1 MKSKKARQKA
11 SRDYSFQCIYFLLKF
26 LLFLLHRF
34 LQISFAMSADSHQL
48 HTHSYQDSLSST
60 CHSLLN
66 VNSHALSK
74 SSSSLACAGQSSLE
88 ERQSNKQELKKSHS
102 STICHTLGNESD
114 ARSVPSPGWSFSQP
128 GMMGLGS
135 VVQTI
140 SDQSDNDNSQSRTKA
155 TNHFLIAEPS
165 PASCEVE
172 DTRMCVKSS
181 TAENI
186 SSASIVHQQSLCKV
200 EEPGTALQRSHS
212 DLTCSCKQQTYVT
225 HIETSAPHSSLSSSS
240 CRHGPPVAR
249 MSFQTERYGPETN
262 ENTSHYQNLV
272 THLPVLPRDQK
283 VPTNSFDSSG
293 IPRNTTVYTDPGT
306 FHTAVLGPHM
316 PGNGFSNRTMFSQ
329 ATGIIHGGL
338 TYGNIPNAAYSPL
351 VMTVHNNSA
360 GPCNVRQ
367 DPCMKVDATI
377 PAYCHSLPIPSI
389 QLVPRLVCSVSES
402 GKEQAAP
409 GYFHS
414 FSTSDILTYPKLVSS
429 VSESGLDAKRV
440 LKCCSIPGE
449 QLQHAQ
455 HCDQQESAPPET
467 KAACVAFSSQQGAGV
482 VMTTKDM
489 WTMTSMNDL
498 TKGLKPALERR
509 DAEVQT
515 LPTMECKSVATSP
528 AAAAEG
534 HSHVFPEVNLEQDL
548 EAPKSPVR
556 EVRWDDE
563 GMTWEVYGASVDPE
577 VLGLAIQK
585 HLEIQIEQFQTE
597 PAELAEKSNKEPSSD
612 KMGKKRPFRTM
623 MHSLRYPSCCARSST
638 AVE

>member
-1 MKSKKARQKA
+1 
-11 SRDYSFQCIYFLLKF
+11 
-26 LLFLLHRF
+26 
-34 LQISFAMSADSHQL
+34 
-48 HTHSYQDSLSST
+48 
-60 CHSLLN
+60 
-66 VNSHALSK
+66 V
-74 SSSSLACAGQSSLE
+74 
-88 ERQSNKQELKKSHS
+88 
-102 STICHTLGNESD
+102 
-114 ARSVPSPGWSFSQP
+114 
-128 GMMGLGS
+128 GLGS

-140 SDQSDNDNSQSRTKA
+140 SDQSANDNLQSRTKTA
-155 TNHFLIAEPS
+155 NHFLTAEQP
-165 PASCEVE
+165 PAPWEVG
-172 DTRMCVKSS
+172 DAKTCVKSS
-181 TAENI
+181 TVENVP
-186 SSASIVHQQSLCKV
+186 SARIVQQQSMCEM
-200 EEPGTALQRSHS
+200 EEPGTALRRSHS

-225 HIETSAPHSSLSSSS
+225 HVEDSGAHSSLSSSS

-249 MSFQTERYGPETN
+249 MSFQTQTYGSETN
-262 ENTSHYQNLV
+262 ENASHYQNLV
-272 THLPVLPRDQK
+272 THFPILPRDQK
-283 VPTNSFDSSG
+283 VPTNSFDSGG

-306 FHTAVLGPHM
+306 FHAAVLGPHM

-329 ATGIIHGGL
+329 APGIIHGGL
-338 TYGNIPNAAYSPL
+338 TYGNIPNSVYSPM

-360 GPCNVRQ
+360 GPCNMRQ
-367 DPCMKVDATI
+367 EPCMKVDATI

-402 GKEQAAP
+402 GKEQAVP

-449 QLQHAQ
+449 QMQHAQ
-455 HCDQQESAPPET
+455 RCAQREEAPPET
-467 KAACVAFSSQQGAGV
+467 KAACIAFSSQQGADMA
-482 VMTTKDM
+482 MTTKDM

-515 LPTMECKSVATSP
+515 LPIMECKSVATSP
-528 AAAAEG
+528 ATAAEG

-548 EAPKSPVR
+548 EGPKTPVR

-597 PAELAEKSNKEPSSD
+597 PAQSTEKSNEESSAD
-612 KMGKKRPFRTM
+612 KTGKKRPFRTM

>member
-1 MKSKKARQKA
+1 NG
-11 SRDYSFQCIYFLLKF
+11 I
-26 LLFLLHRF
+26 
-34 LQISFAMSADSHQL
+34 
-48 HTHSYQDSLSST
+48 
-60 CHSLLN
+60 
-66 VNSHALSK
+66 
-74 SSSSLACAGQSSLE
+74 
-88 ERQSNKQELKKSHS
+88 ER
-102 STICHTLGNESD
+102 I
-114 ARSVPSPGWSFSQP
+114 
-128 GMMGLGS
+128 
-135 VVQTI
+135 VQTM
-140 SDQSDNDNSQSRTKA
+140 SNLSPDNNSQSRTKPA
-155 TNHFLIAEPS
+155 NHFLIVEQS
-165 PASCEVE
+165 PASWEVG
-172 DTRMCVKSS
+172 DAKMCVKSS
-181 TAENI
+181 TVENI
-186 SSASIVHQQSLCKV
+186 SSACTVHQHSTRQI

-212 DLTCSCKQQTYVT
+212 DLTCSCKQQNYIAHV
-225 HIETSAPHSSLSSSS
+225 ETSATHCSLSSSS
-240 CRHGPPVAR
+240 SKHGPSVAR
-249 MSFQTERYGPETN
+249 MSFQSERDASETN
-262 ENTSHYQNLV
+262 ENTSHFQNLG
-272 THLPVLPRDQK
+272 THLPAIPTDQK
-283 VPTNSFDSSG
+283 VPTNSFDSGG

-306 FHTAVLGPHM
+306 FHSAVLGPHM
-316 PGNGFSNRTMFSQ
+316 PGNGFPNRTMFSQ

-338 TYGNIPNAAYSPL
+338 IYGNVPNSAYSPM
-351 VMTVHNNSA
+351 VVPVHNSA
-360 GPCNVRQ
+360 APCNIRQ
-367 DPCMKVDATI
+367 DSCLKVDATV

-455 HCDQQESAPPET
+455 HCTQQERSPEAQ
-467 KAACVAFSSQQGAGV
+467 AACAAFSNHQGTDV
-482 VMTTKDM
+482 VMKTKDM
-489 WTMTSMNDL
+489 WTMTSVNDL
-498 TKGLKPALERR
+498 TKGLKAALERR

-515 LPTMECKSVATSP
+515 LSTMECKSVATSP

-534 HSHVFPEVNLEQDL
+534 HSHVFPEVNLEQQDL

-597 PAELAEKSNKEPSSD
+597 PLQLAGKRKEDSFNKETTSD

-623 MHSLRYPSCCARSST
+623 MHSLRYPSCCTRSST

>member
-1 MKSKKARQKA
+1 
-11 SRDYSFQCIYFLLKF
+11 
-26 LLFLLHRF
+26 
-34 LQISFAMSADSHQL
+34 MSADSHQL
-48 HTHSYQDSLSST
+48 HTHSYQDALSSA
-60 CHSLLN
+60 CHGLLN
-66 VNSHALSK
+66 VNSHPLSK
-74 SSSSLACAGQSSLE
+74 SSSSLACTRQSSLE
-88 ERQSNKQELKKSHS
+88 ETQSNKQELKKSHS
-102 STICHTLGNESD
+102 STICHSLRNESD
-114 ARSVPSPGWSFSQP
+114 ARSMPSPGWSFSQP
-128 GMMGLGS
+128 GRMGLGS

-140 SDQSDNDNSQSRTKA
+140 SNQSAKDNSQSRTK
-155 TNHFLIAEPS
+155 TMNHFLIAEQS
-165 PASCEVE
+165 PVSWEAE
-172 DTRMCVKSS
+172 DTKMRVKSS
-181 TAENI
+181 TLENV
-186 SSASIVHQQSLCKV
+186 SSACVVHQQSMCEM
-200 EEPGTALQRSHS
+200 EELGTAPQRSHS

-225 HIETSAPHSSLSSSS
+225 HIETSAAHSSLSSSS

-249 MSFQTERYGPETN
+249 MPYQTQRYGSETN

-272 THLPVLPRDQK
+272 TNLPVLPRDQK

-293 IPRNTTVYTDPGT
+293 IPHNTTVYTDPGT
-306 FHTAVLGPHM
+306 FHAAVLGPHM

-338 TYGNIPNAAYSPL
+338 TYGNIPNSAYSPRA
-351 VMTVHNNSA
+351 MTVHNNSA

-367 DPCMKVDATI
+367 DACVKVDATV

-440 LKCCSIPGE
+440 LKCCGIAGE
-449 QLQHAQ
+449 QLQHAE
-455 HCDQQESAPPET
+455 CCAQQEGAPPET
-467 KAACVAFSSQQGAGV
+467 QAARVAFRSQQGAGM

-498 TKGLKPALERR
+498 TKGLRPALERR

-528 AAAAEG
+528 AAAVEG

-585 HLEIQIEQFQTE
+585 HLEIQIEQFQTD
-597 PAELAEKSNKEPSSD
+597 PAHLAGKSNEEPSSG

-623 MHSLRYPSCCARSST
+623 MHSLRYPSCCACSST

>member
-1 MKSKKARQKA
+1 
-11 SRDYSFQCIYFLLKF
+11 
-26 LLFLLHRF
+26 
-34 LQISFAMSADSHQL
+34 MSADGHQL
-48 HTHSYQDSLSST
+48 HTHSYHDALSST
-60 CHSLLN
+60 CHGLLN
-66 VNSHALSK
+66 VNSHPLSK
-74 SSSSLACAGQSSLE
+74 SSSSLACTGQSSLE

-102 STICHTLGNESD
+102 STICHTLENESD
-114 ARSVPSPGWSFSQP
+114 ARSVPSPGWSSQH
-128 GMMGLGS
+128 GVMGLGS

-140 SDQSDNDNSQSRTKA
+140 SDQSDDDNSQSRTKT
-155 TNHFLIAEPS
+155 TNHCLITEQS
-165 PASCEVE
+165 PASWEMG
-172 DTRMCVKSS
+172 DTKMCVKSS
-181 TAENI
+181 TVENV
-186 SSASIVHQQSLCKV
+186 SSACIVYQQSVC
-200 EEPGTALQRSHS
+200 ETALQRSHS
-212 DLTCSCKQQTYVT
+212 DLTCSCKQQAYVA
-225 HIETSAPHSSLSSSS
+225 HIETSPTHSGLSSSS

-249 MSFQTERYGPETN
+249 MSFQTQRYGSETN
-262 ENTSHYQNLV
+262 ANASHCQNLM

-283 VPTNSFDSSG
+283 VPTNSFDSGG
-293 IPRNTTVYTDPGT
+293 IPCNTTVYTDPGT

-329 ATGIIHGGL
+329 ATGIMHGGL
-338 TYGNIPNAAYSPL
+338 TYGSIPNSAYSPM

-360 GPCNVRQ
+360 GPCNIRQ
-367 DPCMKVDATI
+367 DACMKVDATV

-402 GKEQAAP
+402 GKEQATP

-429 VSESGLDAKRV
+429 VSESGMDAKRV

-449 QLQHAQ
+449 QLQHTH
-455 HCDQQESAPPET
+455 HCAQQEKAPPET
-467 KAACVAFSSQQGAGV
+467 KAACVAFSSQQGADM

-534 HSHVFPEVNLEQDL
+534 HPHVFPEVNLEQDL

-597 PAELAEKSNKEPSSD
+597 PAQLAGKSNEEPSSD

-623 MHSLRYPSCCARSST
+623 MHSLRYPSCCTRSST

>member
-1 MKSKKARQKA
+1 
-11 SRDYSFQCIYFLLKF
+11 
-26 LLFLLHRF
+26 
-34 LQISFAMSADSHQL
+34 
-48 HTHSYQDSLSST
+48 
-60 CHSLLN
+60 
-66 VNSHALSK
+66 
-74 SSSSLACAGQSSLE
+74 
-88 ERQSNKQELKKSHS
+88 
-102 STICHTLGNESD
+102 
-114 ARSVPSPGWSFSQP
+114 
-128 GMMGLGS
+128 MGLGS
-135 VVQTI
+135 AVQTV
-140 SDQSDNDNSQSRTKA
+140 SDQSANDNSQSRTKT
-155 TNHFLIAEPS
+155 TNHFLIAQHFPPS
-165 PASCEVE
+165 CPPSWEVG
-172 DTRMCVKSS
+172 DTKMCVKSS
-181 TAENI
+181 TVENV
-186 SSASIVHQQSLCKV
+186 SSACIAQQQSTCKM
-200 EEPGTALQRSHS
+200 EEPGTTLQRSHS
-212 DLTCSCKQQTYVT
+212 DLTCSCKQQTYAT
-225 HIETSAPHSSLSSSS
+225 PMETSATHNSLSPSS
-240 CRHGPPVAR
+240 CTHGPPVAR
-249 MSFQTERYGPETN
+249 MSFQREGCGSETN
-262 ENTSHYQNLV
+262 ENTSHCQNLV
-272 THLPVLPRDQK
+272 THLPVLPRDGK
-283 VPTNSFDSSG
+283 VPTNSFDNSG

-306 FHTAVLGPHM
+306 FHTAVLGPHV
-316 PGNGFSNRTMFSQ
+316 PGTGFSNRTMFSQ

-338 TYGNIPNAAYSPL
+338 TYSNSPNSAYSPV

-389 QLVPRLVCSVSES
+389 QLIPRLVCSVSES

-414 FSTSDILTYPKLVSS
+414 FSTSDILMYPKLVSS

-449 QLQHAQ
+449 QLQCAQLCAQ
-455 HCDQQESAPPET
+455 HESTPPET
-467 KAACVAFSSQQGAGV
+467 KAVCVALSSQQGADMV
-482 VMTTKDM
+482 TTKDM

-498 TKGLKPALERR
+498 TKGLRPALERR

-528 AAAAEG
+528 AVAVEG
-534 HSHVFPEVNLEQDL
+534 HSHVFPEVNLEQDS

-597 PAELAEKSNKEPSSD
+597 PDQPARKSTEEPSSD

>member
-1 MKSKKARQKA
+1 MG
-11 SRDYSFQCIYFLLKF
+11 
-26 LLFLLHRF
+26 
-34 LQISFAMSADSHQL
+34 LQSVAQAISHQSAD
-48 HTHSYQDSLSST
+48 
-60 CHSLLN
+60 
-66 VNSHALSK
+66 
-74 SSSSLACAGQSSLE
+74 
-88 ERQSNKQELKKSHS
+88 
-102 STICHTLGNESD
+102 
-114 ARSVPSPGWSFSQP
+114 
-128 GMMGLGS
+128 
-135 VVQTI
+135 
-140 SDQSDNDNSQSRTKA
+140 DNSQSRTKT
-155 TNHFLIAEPS
+155 TNHFLITEQFPVS
-165 PASCEVE
+165 WEVG
-172 DTRMCVKSS
+172 DTKMCVKSS
-181 TAENI
+181 TVENV
-186 SSASIVHQQSLCKV
+186 SSACIVHQQRVCEM

-212 DLTCSCKQQTYVT
+212 DLTCSCKQQTYVS
-225 HIETSAPHSSLSSSS
+225 HRETSATHSCLSSSS
-240 CRHGPPVAR
+240 CRHGPSAVR
-249 MSFQTERYGPETN
+249 MSFQTQRYGSERD

-272 THLPVLPRDQK
+272 THLPALPRDQK

-306 FHTAVLGPHM
+306 FHTAVLGPPM
-316 PGNGFSNRTMFSQ
+316 PGNGFSNRTVFSQ

-338 TYGNIPNAAYSPL
+338 TYGNIPNSAYSPMVL
-351 VMTVHNNSA
+351 TVHNNSA
-360 GPCNVRQ
+360 GPCNIRQ
-367 DPCMKVDATI
+367 DHCMKVDATI

-449 QLQHAQ
+449 QPQHAQ
-455 HCDQQESAPPET
+455 HCAQQERAPPET
-467 KAACVAFSSQQGAGV
+467 KAACVAFSSQQDADM

-515 LPTMECKSVATSP
+515 LPIMECKSVATSP
-528 AAAAEG
+528 AAAVES

-597 PAELAEKSNKEPSSD
+597 PAQLDVKSNDEPTSD
-612 KMGKKRPFRTM
+612 KMEKKRPFRTM

>member
-1 MKSKKARQKA
+1 
-11 SRDYSFQCIYFLLKF
+11 
-26 LLFLLHRF
+26 
-34 LQISFAMSADSHQL
+34 
-48 HTHSYQDSLSST
+48 
-60 CHSLLN
+60 
-66 VNSHALSK
+66 
-74 SSSSLACAGQSSLE
+74 
-88 ERQSNKQELKKSHS
+88 
-102 STICHTLGNESD
+102 
-114 ARSVPSPGWSFSQP
+114 
-128 GMMGLGS
+128 MGLGS
-135 VVQTI
+135 AVQTI
-140 SDQSDNDNSQSRTKA
+140 SEQSANDNSQCRTKT
-155 TNHFLIAEPS
+155 TNHFLTAEQS
-165 PASCEVE
+165 PASWEVG
-172 DTRMCVKSS
+172 DTKMHVKSS
-181 TAENI
+181 TVENV
-186 SSASIVHQQSLCKV
+186 SSACIVHQKSMCKT
-200 EEPGTALQRSHS
+200 EEPRTALQRSHS

-225 HIETSAPHSSLSSSS
+225 HMESSATHSILSSSS

-249 MSFQTERYGPETN
+249 MSFQTLRYGSETN

-283 VPTNSFDSSG
+283 VPTNSFDSGG

-316 PGNGFSNRTMFSQ
+316 PGNGFSNKTMISQ
-329 ATGIIHGGL
+329 ATGFIHGGL
-338 TYGNIPNAAYSPL
+338 TYGNIPNSAYPPM

-360 GPCNVRQ
+360 GPCNIKQ
-367 DPCMKVDATI
+367 DPCMKADATI

-402 GKEQAAP
+402 GKEQAPP

-455 HCDQQESAPPET
+455 HCAQQDRAPPET
-467 KAACVAFSSQQGAGV
+467 KAARVAFSSQQGADM

-489 WTMTSMNDL
+489 WTMTSMNDI
-498 TKGLKPALERR
+498 TKGLKPALECR

-515 LPTMECKSVATSP
+515 LPTRECKSVATSP
-528 AAAAEG
+528 ATAAES

-597 PAELAEKSNKEPSSD
+597 PAQLAEKSNEEPSSD
-612 KMGKKRPFRTM
+612 KMGRKRPFRTM

>member
-1 MKSKKARQKA
+1 
-11 SRDYSFQCIYFLLKF
+11 
-26 LLFLLHRF
+26 
-34 LQISFAMSADSHQL
+34 
-48 HTHSYQDSLSST
+48 
-60 CHSLLN
+60 
-66 VNSHALSK
+66 
-74 SSSSLACAGQSSLE
+74 
-88 ERQSNKQELKKSHS
+88 
-102 STICHTLGNESD
+102 
-114 ARSVPSPGWSFSQP
+114 
-128 GMMGLGS
+128 MGLES

-140 SDQSDNDNSQSRTKA
+140 SDQTPNDNSQSRTKT
-155 TNHFLIAEPS
+155 TNHFITTEQS
-165 PASCEVE
+165 PASWEAG
-172 DTRMCVKSS
+172 DNRMCVKSS
-181 TAENI
+181 TVENV
-186 SSASIVHQQSLCKV
+186 SSACIVHQQNMFEM

-212 DLTCSCKQQTYVT
+212 DLTCSCRQQTYVT
-225 HIETSAPHSSLSSSS
+225 HTETSATHSSLSSSS
-240 CRHGPPVAR
+240 CWHGPPVAR
-249 MSFQTERYGPETN
+249 MSFQTQRYGSETN

-306 FHTAVLGPHM
+306 FQTGVLGPHM
-316 PGNGFSNRTMFSQ
+316 PGNGFSNRTMFGQ
-329 ATGIIHGGL
+329 ATGIIQGGL
-338 TYGNIPNAAYSPL
+338 TYGNIPNSAYSAM

-360 GPCNVRQ
+360 GPCNIRQ
-367 DPCMKVDATI
+367 EPCMKVDATI

-389 QLVPRLVCSVSES
+389 QLVPRLVCSVSET

-409 GYFHS
+409 GYFQS
-414 FSTSDILTYPKLVSS
+414 SSTSDILTYPKLVSS

-449 QLQHAQ
+449 QLQHVQ
-455 HCDQQESAPPET
+455 HCAQQERAPPET
-467 KAACVAFSSQQGAGV
+467 KAACIAFSSQQGADMV
-482 VMTTKDM
+482 TTTKDM

-515 LPTMECKSVATSP
+515 VPIVECRSVATSP

-534 HSHVFPEVNLEQDL
+534 HSHVFPEVNLDQDL

-597 PAELAEKSNKEPSSD
+597 PTQLAGRSNKETSSD

>member
-1 MKSKKARQKA
+1 
-11 SRDYSFQCIYFLLKF
+11 
-26 LLFLLHRF
+26 
-34 LQISFAMSADSHQL
+34 
-48 HTHSYQDSLSST
+48 T
-60 CHSLLN
+60 
-66 VNSHALSK
+66 
-74 SSSSLACAGQSSLE
+74 
-88 ERQSNKQELKKSHS
+88 
-102 STICHTLGNESD
+102 
-114 ARSVPSPGWSFSQP
+114 
-128 GMMGLGS
+128 GLGS
-135 VVQTI
+135 VVRTRG
-140 SDQSDNDNSQSRTKA
+140 DQSADDNSQSRTKT
-155 TNHFLIAEPS
+155 TNHFLIAEQS
-165 PASCEVE
+165 PASWEAGG
-172 DTRMCVKSS
+172 TKMCVKSS
-181 TAENI
+181 TVDNVP
-186 SSASIVHQQSLCKV
+186 SAGIGHQQSLYEM
-200 EEPGTALQRSHS
+200 EEPGTALQRSRS

-225 HIETSAPHSSLSSSS
+225 YIETNATHSSLSSSS
-240 CRHGPPVAR
+240 SGHDPPVTR
-249 MSFQTERYGPETN
+249 MSFQTQRYGSETN

-272 THLPVLPRDQK
+272 THFAVLPTDQK

-306 FHTAVLGPHM
+306 FHAAVLGPHV

-338 TYGNIPNAAYSPL
+338 PYANIPNSTYSPM

-360 GPCNVRQ
+360 RSCHTRQ
-367 DPCMKVDATI
+367 DPCMKVDATV

-449 QLQHAQ
+449 QPQHAQ
-455 HCDQQESAPPET
+455 DCGQQERAPPET
-467 KAACVAFSSQQGAGV
+467 KAASIALSSQQGADV

-509 DAEVQT
+509 DAQVQT

-534 HSHVFPEVNLEQDL
+534 HLHVFPEVNLEQDL

-597 PAELAEKSNKEPSSD
+597 PAQPAGKSNEEAPSD
-612 KMGKKRPFRTM
+612 KTGKKRPFRTM

>member
-1 MKSKKARQKA
+1 
-11 SRDYSFQCIYFLLKF
+11 
-26 LLFLLHRF
+26 
-34 LQISFAMSADSHQL
+34 MSADSHQL
-48 HTHSYQDSLSST
+48 HTHSYQDALSST
-60 CHSLLN
+60 CHGLLN
-66 VNSHALSK
+66 VNSHSLSK
-74 SSSSLACAGQSSLE
+74 SSSNLACTGQTSLE
-88 ERQSNKQELKKSHS
+88 ERQSNQQELKKSHS
-102 STICHTLGNESD
+102 STICYSPGNESD
-114 ARSVPSPGWSFSQP
+114 ARSVPSAGWSFSQS

-140 SDQSDNDNSQSRTKA
+140 SDQSPNGNSQSRTKT
-155 TNHFLIAEPS
+155 TNHFLTTEQS
-165 PASCEVE
+165 PASWEVG

-181 TAENI
+181 TVENV
-186 SSASIVHQQSLCKV
+186 SSACIAHQKNMCEM
-200 EEPGTALQRSHS
+200 EEPGIALQRSHS
-212 DLTCSCKQQTYVT
+212 DLTCSCRQQTYVT
-225 HIETSAPHSSLSSSS
+225 HIETSATHSSLSSSS
-240 CRHGPPVAR
+240 CWHGPPVTR
-249 MSFQTERYGPETN
+249 MSFQTQRYGSETN

-283 VPTNSFDSSG
+283 VPTNSFDSGG

-306 FHTAVLGPHM
+306 LHTAVLGPQM

-329 ATGIIHGGL
+329 STGIIHGGL
-338 TYGNIPNAAYSPL
+338 TYGNIPNSAYSPM

-360 GPCNVRQ
+360 GPCNIRQ

-389 QLVPRLVCSVSES
+389 QLVPQLVCSMSET

-414 FSTSDILTYPKLVSS
+414 SSTSDILTYPKLVSS

-455 HCDQQESAPPET
+455 HCAQQERAPPET
-467 KAACVAFSSQQGAGV
+467 KAACVAFSSQQGADMV
-482 VMTTKDM
+482 TATKDM

-515 LPTMECKSVATSP
+515 LPIMECKSVATSP

-597 PAELAEKSNKEPSSD
+597 PTELAGKSNEEPSSD
-612 KMGKKRPFRTM
+612 KTGKKRPFRTM
-623 MHSLRYPSCCARSST
+623 IHSLRYPSCCARSST

>member
-1 MKSKKARQKA
+1 
-11 SRDYSFQCIYFLLKF
+11 
-26 LLFLLHRF
+26 
-34 LQISFAMSADSHQL
+34 MSADSHQL
-48 HTHSYQDSLSST
+48 HTHSYQDALSSS
-60 CHSLLN
+60 CHGLLN
-66 VNSHALSK
+66 VNSLPLSK
-74 SSSSLACAGQSSLE
+74 SSSSLACTGQSSLE
-88 ERQSNKQELKKSHS
+88 ERQSKKQELKKSHS

-114 ARSVPSPGWSFSQP
+114 ARSVPSPGWSLQP
-128 GMMGLGS
+128 GMTGLGS
-135 VVQTI
+135 VVRTK
-140 SDQSDNDNSQSRTKA
+140 SNQSADDNSQSRTKT
-155 TNHFLIAEPS
+155 TNHFLITEQS
-165 PASCEVE
+165 PASWEAGHIK
-172 DTRMCVKSS
+172 MCVKSS
-181 TAENI
+181 TVDNVP
-186 SSASIVHQQSLCKV
+186 SAGIVHQQSLYEM
-200 EEPGTALQRSHS
+200 EEPGTALQRSRS

-225 HIETSAPHSSLSSSS
+225 YIETSATHSSLSSSS
-240 CRHGPPVAR
+240 SGHGPPETR
-249 MSFQTERYGPETN
+249 MSFQTQRYGSETN
-262 ENTSHYQNLV
+262 ENASHYQNLV

-293 IPRNTTVYTDPGT
+293 IPRNTTVYTDPRT
-306 FHTAVLGPHM
+306 FHAAVLGPHV

-329 ATGIIHGGL
+329 APGIIHGGL
-338 TYGNIPNAAYSPL
+338 TYGNIPNSTYSPM

-360 GPCNVRQ
+360 RSCHTRQ
-367 DPCMKVDATI
+367 EPCMKVDATV

-414 FSTSDILTYPKLVSS
+414 FPTSDILTYPKLVSS

-449 QLQHAQ
+449 QPQHAQ
-455 HCDQQESAPPET
+455 DCGQQERAPPET
-467 KAACVAFSSQQGAGV
+467 KAASVALSSQQGADV

-509 DAEVQT
+509 DAQVQT

-528 AAAAEG
+528 AAAAES

-597 PAELAEKSNKEPSSD
+597 PAQPAGRSNEEPPSD
-612 KMGKKRPFRTM
+612 KTGKKRPFRTM

>member
-1 MKSKKARQKA
+1 
-11 SRDYSFQCIYFLLKF
+11 
-26 LLFLLHRF
+26 
-34 LQISFAMSADSHQL
+34 
-48 HTHSYQDSLSST
+48 
-60 CHSLLN
+60 
-66 VNSHALSK
+66 
-74 SSSSLACAGQSSLE
+74 
-88 ERQSNKQELKKSHS
+88 
-102 STICHTLGNESD
+102 
-114 ARSVPSPGWSFSQP
+114 
-128 GMMGLGS
+128 MGLGS
-135 VVQTI
+135 VAQTI
-140 SDQSDNDNSQSRTKA
+140 SDQTANDNSLSRTKT
-155 TNHFLIAEPS
+155 TNHFLIAEQS
-165 PASCEVE
+165 SASWEMG
-172 DTRMCVKSS
+172 DTMMCVKSS
-181 TAENI
+181 TVENV
-186 SSASIVHQQSLCKV
+186 SSACIVHQQSIRKM
-200 EEPGTALQRSHS
+200 EEPETALQRSHS
-212 DLTCSCKQQTYVT
+212 DLTCSCKQQTYFT
-225 HIETSAPHSSLSSSS
+225 YIETSATHSSRSSSS

-249 MSFQTERYGPETN
+249 TAFQTQRYGSETN
-262 ENTSHYQNLV
+262 ENTSQYNF
-272 THLPVLPRDQK
+272 PVLPRDQK
-283 VPTNSFDSSG
+283 VPTNSFDSGG

-306 FHTAVLGPHM
+306 FHTAGLGPHM
-316 PGNGFSNRTMFSQ
+316 PGNVFSNRAMFSQ

-338 TYGNIPNAAYSPL
+338 TYGKIPNSAYSPM
-351 VMTVHNNSA
+351 VMTLHNSSA
-360 GPCNVRQ
+360 GPCNIRQ
-367 DPCMKVDATI
+367 DSCMKVDATI

-409 GYFHS
+409 GYFPS

-440 LKCCSIPGE
+440 LKCCSVPGE

-455 HCDQQESAPPET
+455 HCAQLERAPPET
-467 KAACVAFSSQQGAGV
+467 KAACIAFSSQQGADM

-498 TKGLKPALERR
+498 TKGLKPPLDCR

-528 AAAAEG
+528 VTAIGG

-585 HLEIQIEQFQTE
+585 HLEIQIEQLQ
-597 PAELAEKSNKEPSSD
+597 AESAQMSEKSNEEPSSD

>member
-1 MKSKKARQKA
+1 
-11 SRDYSFQCIYFLLKF
+11 
-26 LLFLLHRF
+26 
-34 LQISFAMSADSHQL
+34 
-48 HTHSYQDSLSST
+48 
-60 CHSLLN
+60 
-66 VNSHALSK
+66 
-74 SSSSLACAGQSSLE
+74 
-88 ERQSNKQELKKSHS
+88 
-102 STICHTLGNESD
+102 
-114 ARSVPSPGWSFSQP
+114 
-128 GMMGLGS
+128 GLGS

-140 SDQSDNDNSQSRTKA
+140 SDQSADDNSQGRTKT
-155 TNHFLIAEPS
+155 TNHCLIAEQS
-165 PASCEVE
+165 TASWEVG
-172 DTRMCVKSS
+172 DTKMCVKSS
-181 TAENI
+181 TVENV
-186 SSASIVHQQSLCKV
+186 SSACIVHQQNMCEM

-212 DLTCSCKQQTYVT
+212 DLTCSCKEQTYVT
-225 HIETSAPHSSLSSSS
+225 HTETSATHSSLSSSS
-240 CRHGPPVAR
+240 CRHDLAVAR
-249 MSFQTERYGPETN
+249 MSFQTQRYGSETN

-272 THLPVLPRDQK
+272 THLPFLPRDQK
-283 VPTNSFDSSG
+283 VPTNSFNSSG

-306 FHTAVLGPHM
+306 FHTAVLRPHM
-316 PGNGFSNRTMFSQ
+316 PGNGFSTRTMFSQ

-338 TYGNIPNAAYSPL
+338 TYGNIPNSAYSPM
-351 VMTVHNNSA
+351 VMTVHNSSA
-360 GPCNVRQ
+360 GPCNIRQ
-367 DPCMKVDATI
+367 APCMKVDATI

-389 QLVPRLVCSVSES
+389 QLVPRLVCSASES

-409 GYFHS
+409 DYFHS
-414 FSTSDILTYPKLVSS
+414 VSTSDILTYPKLVSS

-440 LKCCSIPGE
+440 LKCCSMPAE
-449 QLQHAQ
+449 QLKRA
-455 HCDQQESAPPET
+455 QQESAPLET
-467 KAACVAFSSQQGAGV
+467 KAACVAFSSQQGADMV
-482 VMTTKDM
+482 TTTKDM

-498 TKGLKPALERR
+498 TKGLKPALECR

-515 LPTMECKSVATSP
+515 LPTVECKSVATSP

-585 HLEIQIEQFQTE
+585 HLEIQIEQFQTD
-597 PAELAEKSNKEPSSD
+597 PAQLAGKSNEESSSD

>member
-1 MKSKKARQKA
+1 
-11 SRDYSFQCIYFLLKF
+11 
-26 LLFLLHRF
+26 
-34 LQISFAMSADSHQL
+34 
-48 HTHSYQDSLSST
+48 
-60 CHSLLN
+60 
-66 VNSHALSK
+66 V
-74 SSSSLACAGQSSLE
+74 
-88 ERQSNKQELKKSHS
+88 
-102 STICHTLGNESD
+102 
-114 ARSVPSPGWSFSQP
+114 
-128 GMMGLGS
+128 GLGS
-135 VVQTI
+135 VVQTL
-140 SDQSDNDNSQSRTKA
+140 SNQSADGNSQSGTKT
-155 TNHFLIAEPS
+155 TNHFLIAEQS
-165 PASCEVE
+165 PASWEVG
-172 DTRMCVKSS
+172 DTKMCVKSS
-181 TAENI
+181 TVENV
-186 SSASIVHQQSLCKV
+186 SSACIVHQQSLCET
-200 EEPGTALQRSHS
+200 EEPGTAFQRSHS

-225 HIETSAPHSSLSSSS
+225 RIETSATHSSLSSSS
-240 CRHGPPVAR
+240 CRLGPPVAR
-249 MSFQTERYGPETN
+249 MSFQTQRYGSETN
-262 ENTSHYQNLV
+262 ENPCHYQNLV
-272 THLPVLPRDQK
+272 TNLPVLPRDQK
-283 VPTNSFDSSG
+283 VPPNSFDSGG
-293 IPRNTTVYTDPGT
+293 IPCNTTVYTDPGT
-306 FHTAVLGPHM
+306 FHTAVLGPHI

-338 TYGNIPNAAYSPL
+338 TYSNTPNAAYSPV

-360 GPCNVRQ
+360 GPCNIRQ

-409 GYFHS
+409 SYFHS

-429 VSESGLDAKRV
+429 VK
-440 LKCCSIPGE
+440 

-455 HCDQQESAPPET
+455 YTAQQERAPPET
-467 KAACVAFSSQQGAGV
+467 KAACVAFSSQQGADTV
-482 VMTTKDM
+482 IMTTKDM

-498 TKGLKPALERR
+498 TAGLKPALERR

-597 PAELAEKSNKEPSSD
+597 PAELAGKSNEEPSSD

>member
-1 MKSKKARQKA
+1 
-11 SRDYSFQCIYFLLKF
+11 
-26 LLFLLHRF
+26 
-34 LQISFAMSADSHQL
+34 
-48 HTHSYQDSLSST
+48 
-60 CHSLLN
+60 
-66 VNSHALSK
+66 
-74 SSSSLACAGQSSLE
+74 
-88 ERQSNKQELKKSHS
+88 
-102 STICHTLGNESD
+102 
-114 ARSVPSPGWSFSQP
+114 
-128 GMMGLGS
+128 MGLGS
-135 VVQTI
+135 VVQTV
-140 SDQSDNDNSQSRTKA
+140 SVQSPDDDSQSKTK
-155 TNHFLIAEPS
+155 TPNHFLTAQQS
-165 PASCEVE
+165 PASWEMG
-172 DTRMCVKSS
+172 DTKMRVKSC
-181 TAENI
+181 TVENV
-186 SSASIVHQQSLCKV
+186 SSGCIVHQQTMCKM
-200 EEPGTALQRSHS
+200 EEAGTALQRSHS
-212 DLTCSCKQQTYVT
+212 DLTCSCTLQTYVT
-225 HIETSAPHSSLSSSS
+225 HVENSATYSSPRSSS

-249 MSFQTERYGPETN
+249 TSFQTQRYGSETN
-262 ENTSHYQNLV
+262 EDTSHYQNLLS
-272 THLPVLPRDQK
+272 HLPAPPRDQK

-306 FHTAVLGPHM
+306 FHTAVLGPHV

-338 TYGNIPNAAYSPL
+338 TYGNIPNSAYSPM

-360 GPCNVRQ
+360 GPCNIRQ

-402 GKEQAAP
+402 GKEQAAC

-429 VSESGLDAKRV
+429 LSESGLDAKRV
-440 LKCCSIPGE
+440 LKCCSIPAE

-455 HCDQQESAPPET
+455 HCAQQERTPPET
-467 KAACVAFSSQQGAGV
+467 KAARVALSSQQDADMA
-482 VMTTKDM
+482 MTTKDM

-515 LPTMECKSVATSP
+515 LPTMESKSVATSP
-528 AAAAEG
+528 AAAAED
-534 HSHVFPEVNLEQDL
+534 HAHVFPEVNLDQDS

-563 GMTWEVYGASVDPE
+563 GMTWEVYGAAVDPE

-597 PAELAEKSNKEPSSD
+597 PAKLAGKSNEEAPSD
-612 KMGKKRPFRTM
+612 KTGKKKPLRTM
-623 MHSLRYPSCCARSST
+623 MRSLRYPSCCARSST

>member
-1 MKSKKARQKA
+1 
-11 SRDYSFQCIYFLLKF
+11 
-26 LLFLLHRF
+26 
-34 LQISFAMSADSHQL
+34 
-48 HTHSYQDSLSST
+48 
-60 CHSLLN
+60 
-66 VNSHALSK
+66 
-74 SSSSLACAGQSSLE
+74 
-88 ERQSNKQELKKSHS
+88 
-102 STICHTLGNESD
+102 
-114 ARSVPSPGWSFSQP
+114 
-128 GMMGLGS
+128 GLGS

-140 SDQSDNDNSQSRTKA
+140 SDQSADGNSQSRTKT
-155 TNHFLIAEPS
+155 TNHFLITAQS
-165 PASCEVE
+165 PASWEAGV
-172 DTRMCVKSS
+172 TKTCVKSR
-181 TAENI
+181 TVENVC
-186 SSASIVHQQSLCKV
+186 SACVVHQQSMREM

-225 HIETSAPHSSLSSSS
+225 HIETSAAHSSLSSSS

-249 MSFQTERYGPETN
+249 MSFQTQRYGSETN
-262 ENTSHYQNLV
+262 ENTSHFQNLV
-272 THLPVLPRDQK
+272 THLPVLSRDQK
-283 VPTNSFDSSG
+283 VPTNSFDSGG
-293 IPRNTTVYTDPGT
+293 IPCNTTVYTDPGT
-306 FHTAVLGPHM
+306 FHTAVLGPRV
-316 PGNGFSNRTMFSQ
+316 PGNGFSNRPIFSQ
-329 ATGIIHGGL
+329 ATAIIPGGL
-338 TYGNIPNAAYSPL
+338 TYGSISNSAYSPV

-360 GPCNVRQ
+360 GPSNIWQ
-367 DPCMKVDATI
+367 DPCMKADATL
-377 PAYCHSLPIPSI
+377 PAYCHSLPVPSI
-389 QLVPRLVCSVSES
+389 QLVPRLLCSVSES

-429 VSESGLDAKRV
+429 
-440 LKCCSIPGE
+440 
-449 QLQHAQ
+449 
-455 HCDQQESAPPET
+455 QERAPPET
-467 KAACVAFSSQQGAGV
+467 KAACAFSSQQGADM

-585 HLEIQIEQFQTE
+585 HLEIQIERFQTE
-597 PAELAEKSNKEPSSD
+597 PAQLAGKSNEETASD
-612 KMGKKRPFRTM
+612 QMGKKRPLRTM
-623 MHSLRYPSCCARSST
+623 LHSLRYPSCCARSST